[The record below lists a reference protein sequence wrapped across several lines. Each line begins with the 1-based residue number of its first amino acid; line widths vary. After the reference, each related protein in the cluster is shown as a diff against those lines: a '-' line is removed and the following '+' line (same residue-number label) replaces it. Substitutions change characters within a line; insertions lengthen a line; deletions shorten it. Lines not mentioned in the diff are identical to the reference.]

1 MNEDNFQDKNRKHA
15 QCYDDG
21 SRRKIHGNQDYND
34 NDNADEEGSKFL
46 TYTLA
51 AVVAGVTLIWGV
63 KEGCKRMDMHDKAVD
78 KHIQETYNPKG
89 LQKRIDE
96 GRE

>member
-1 MNEDNFQDKNRKHA
+1 MNEDNFQDRKHV

-21 SRRKIHGNQDYND
+21 SRRKRHGNQDYND

-51 AVVAGVTLIWGV
+51 TVIAGVMLIYGV
-63 KEGCKRMDMHDKAVD
+63 KEGCKRIDKHDKAVD